1 MIQTLYL
8 RSLRHVGRMLAL
20 LFCLVHMQA
29 WAQAITPS
37 STTVRTVVTSDTWPE
52 GMVWQTLAIDDNGTL
67 RYWYYEGNNKPIG
80 LLPSRKTSDSAL
92 WAFVPLKAG
101 SQQYRIYNR
110 AAGTKTVF
118 VVPSISN
125 ASSASAVSRAESPK
139 IITHA
144 ELGSSV
150 PLPRTLWN
158 IVTHGG
164 NYVECDKGKPVDEL
178 YSLRLASVYRSETD
192 QYQLHYYIAG
202 TDTQHSNIIANTDL
216 NDLNDGHAYYDSI
229 MKVLVPHL
237 TAIKNAVEQ
246 PMDTLRTQWPPTA
259 IAQLTTLY
267 QAHQAQIRDII
278 AAEALLDFYLET
290 HAMSEAIFT
299 ELKPLLPRFQQ
310 AIHNNN
316 VDGKVGMVGSWS
328 PDGLAELTALY
339 NGYTNTPN
347 FDEAKKLLD
356 FYAQAITNGRYV
368 ALVSHKVY
376 RFVNVYDQFGSY
388 SLALNPEN
396 HMLRIAPTDSNDPLQ
411 HFVLI
416 KKSDG
421 YYIGSPYTGQFL
433 AIPSLGSE
441 VFLKMRS
448 LNQFLIYDGRPW
460 NEYAN
465 IGTLLPDSTDM
476 RIHQIKI
483 RNNSFNDKINY
494 LTVNLDK
501 NLGGLPIAFGT
512 KFYAA
517 SYETTTPDY
526 RTAGWHIYPVG
537 DLPLSHEAFSD
548 LVRAANVAATAGQI
562 YAPTLAAAKPL
573 IDAYQAAIATIPPT
587 PASLAALH
595 VEASPSKIAA
605 MPWRKPRANIAFHL
619 MLHYREKS
627 FGAPEI
633 LQINSNTNVE
643 DLETFPKLLEFTPYN
658 SFVFELSADGES
670 TYIWQPGYDAYA
682 CVKPDGTFT
691 FTQNKAERTP
701 FTMRPYYGD
710 STRVAYTIQAPNN
723 QYVTLRY
730 NGATRPFG
738 NLTPTIETAY
748 DSTSVW
754 GYDTSTI
761 SVAHIDTLGYTTFS
775 SADTVAVPS
784 ALTPMKITRYNDA
797 NKTLTAVE
805 VSNPTIPAN
814 TGVLLR
820 GTPGLYLLEKSENPS
835 PTADY
840 ADNLLR
846 PVVKPTRLSHVYAL
860 SGVHTATFARTAAN
874 VLFPARR
881 AYLPS
886 GVVGTN
892 ASAIKFITDVATT
905 IEGATAS
912 EHQAKGVYYDL
923 QGRRVLKPSKG
934 VYILNGKTIVL

>member
-1 MIQTLYL
+1 MIQTLCL
-8 RSLRHVGRMLAL
+8 RSLRYVGCMLAL

-37 STTVRTVVTSDTWPE
+37 STTAGIVTQSATWPE

-80 LLPSRKTSDSAL
+80 LLPSRGTSDAAL
-92 WAFVPLKAG
+92 WAFVPVRAG

-110 AAGTKTVF
+110 AAGTQTAF
-118 VVPSISN
+118 VAPSISN
-125 ASSASAVSRAESPK
+125 VSSVSVVSGGEKPK
-139 IITHA
+139 IITLD
-144 ELGSSV
+144 EFRRSV
-150 PLPRTLWN
+150 PLPRILWN

-164 NYVECDKGKPVDEL
+164 NYVESAQIGDNSH
-178 YSLRLASVYRSETD
+178 SLRLASVYRSETN

-202 TDTQHSNIIANTDL
+202 TDTQHSNIIANI
-216 NDLNDGHAYYDSI
+216 DLNDGHAYYDSI
-229 MKVLVPHL
+229 MKVLVPYL
-237 TAIKNAVEQ
+237 SAIKNAVEQ
-246 PMDTLRTQWPPTA
+246 PTDTLRTQWPPTA
-259 IAQLTTLY
+259 ITQLTALY
-267 QAHQAQIRDII
+267 RAHQVQIGDIR

-290 HAMSEAIFT
+290 HAMSKAIFT
-299 ELKPLLPRFQQ
+299 ELKPLLPRFQH
-310 AIHNNN
+310 AIDNNN
-316 VDGKVGMVGSWS
+316 VDGKVGIVGSWS
-328 PDGLAELTALY
+328 PDVLPELTALY

-356 FYAQAITNGRYV
+356 FYAQAITNGHYV

-433 AIPSLGSE
+433 AIPSRGGE
-441 VFLKMRS
+441 VLLKMRS
-448 LNQFLIYDGRPW
+448 LNQFLIYDDRSW
-460 NEYAN
+460 DEYAN

-483 RNNSFNDKINY
+483 RNNFFNDKINY
-494 LTVNLDK
+494 LRVSLDK
-501 NLGGLPIAFGT
+501 NLGGHPIAFGT
-512 KFYAA
+512 QFYGG
-517 SYETTTPDY
+517 SYETTYPDY

-548 LVRAANVAATAGQI
+548 LVRAANVVATAGQI
-562 YAPTLAAAKPL
+562 YAPTIAAAKPL

-595 VEASPSKIAA
+595 IEASPSKIAA

-619 MLHYREKS
+619 MHHYREKS

-633 LQINSNTNVE
+633 LQINGNTNVE
-643 DLETFPKLLEFTPYN
+643 DLEAFTKLLEFTPYN

-730 NGATRPFG
+730 NGAARPFW
-738 NLTPTIETAY
+738 NYKLTPTIETAF

-761 SVAHIDTLGYTTFS
+761 SVAHIDALGYTTFS

-886 GVVGTN
+886 SVVGTN

-905 IEGATAS
+905 IEGATTS